1 MEIVLFGGAFDPP
14 HLGHLE
20 ITTHL
25 LETQLADEVWLVPVG
40 EHDFDKDMTQAEH
53 RVKMLEMLVDDLP
66 DKLQNKVKL
75 ETCEIEREGVSHTY
89 ETLTQLS
96 EQYPEHRFSWLIGA
110 DNLAKFHLWKD
121 FKPML
126 SEFLFYVYPRQNYSM
141 VPLYTG
147 MMPLADVKQVKVSST
162 EVRQKIVAGQS
173 IKNLV
178 LPKISDYIRKQQ
190 LYTKLE

>member
-25 LETQLADEVWLVPVG
+25 LQTAIADEVWLVPVG
-40 EHDFDKDMTQAEH
+40 EHDFDKAMIQAEH
-53 RVKMLEMLVDDLP
+53 RVKMLELLEGNLP
-66 DKLQNKVKL
+66 RELQNKVRV
-75 ETCEIEREGVSHTY
+75 ETCEIERQGVSHTY

-121 FKPML
+121 FKLML
-126 SEFLFYVYPRQNYSM
+126 SKFLFYVYPRQDYSM
-141 VPLYTG
+141 LPLYTG
-147 MMPLADVKQVKVSST
+147 MVPLSGVKQINVSST
-162 EVRQKIVAGQS
+162 EVRNRARAGKS
-173 IKNLV
+173 IEELV
-178 LPKISDYIRKQQ
+178 LPEIEDYIKKQQ
-190 LYTKLE
+190 LYTKFE